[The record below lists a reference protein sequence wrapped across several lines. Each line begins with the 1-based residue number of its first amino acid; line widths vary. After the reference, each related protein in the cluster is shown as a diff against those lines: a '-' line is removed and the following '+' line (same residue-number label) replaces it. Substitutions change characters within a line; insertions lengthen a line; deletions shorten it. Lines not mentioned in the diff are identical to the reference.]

1 MKILTH
7 LSKEKINSIV
17 QSKESHNFNIDIDN
31 KKYEA
36 TLSGYSIAIDFFMGE
51 IINSKIRIKNI
62 SFEDMSTLNFQ
73 VGQKIKIDDEDYY
86 VTSIEVIEVDCFHK
100 RAEITVIK
108 MK

>member
-17 QSKESHNFNIDIDN
+17 ELEKSYNFNIDIDN
-31 KKYEA
+31 KKYDA
-36 TLSGYSIAIDFFMGE
+36 TLYGYPIMHRAFGK
-51 IINSKIRIKNI
+51 IINSKIKIKNI
-62 SFEDMSTLNFQ
+62 SFEDMNILNFQ

-86 VTSIEVIEVDCFHK
+86 VTNLEVECLYKKIEVT
-100 RAEITVIK
+100 AIK